1 MTKREKYM
9 LYVEIC
15 KRAEAAGIEK
25 SGRMSAMLDIESA
38 DEKFNLR
45 LEDWLRADDFNFAHD
60 FCGIQNNIVRSEFP
74 ATEFGLFVPRFA
86 G

>member
-9 LYVEIC
+9 LYAKIC
-15 KRAEAAGIEK
+15 ERAEAAGITQ
-25 SGRMSAMLDIESA
+25 SDRMGAMMDVESA
-38 DEKFNLR
+38 DKKFNLR
-45 LEDWLRADDFNFAHD
+45 LEEWLKADDFNFAHD
-60 FCGIQNNIVRSEFP
+60 FCGIQNNIIRSEFP